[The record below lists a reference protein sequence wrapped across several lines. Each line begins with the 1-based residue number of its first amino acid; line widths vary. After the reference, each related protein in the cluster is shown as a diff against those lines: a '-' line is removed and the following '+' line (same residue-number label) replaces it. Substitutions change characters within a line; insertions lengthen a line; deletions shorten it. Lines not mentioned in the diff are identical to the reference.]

1 MRVAAISLLALLCFA
16 TQGYSQNLLNQRI
29 RKITAKKQSV
39 YFDNGIFHNG
49 NSKTKSLV
57 RSLRHSF
64 SKTKGYERVVL
75 DFKGNKLPRLYG
87 HVSKIDRKIYLD
99 LFSTNLPGSIDS
111 FGNTKFVKAVNFF
124 PITKESL
131 SVEILLK
138 DSVGAD
144 IFYLE
149 SPARLV
155 IDLKK

>member
-1 MRVAAISLLALLCFA
+1 MRIAAISLLALLLFA

-29 RKITAKKQSV
+29 RKISSKKQSV

-49 NSKTKSLV
+49 NSKVSAMVK
-57 RSLRHSF
+57 SLRHSF
-64 SKTKGYERVVL
+64 SSSKGYERVVF
-75 DFKGNKLPRLYG
+75 DFKGKKLPRLYG

-99 LFSTNLPGSIDS
+99 LFSTNLPSSIDS

>member
-1 MRVAAISLLALLCFA
+1 MRIAAMVGLALLIFTTNSHA
-16 TQGYSQNLLNQRI
+16 QNLLNQRI
-29 RKITAKKQSV
+29 RKISSKKQSV

-49 NSKTKSLV
+49 NQKMKGMV
-57 RSLRHSF
+57 KSLRHSF
-64 SKTKGYERVVL
+64 SAPKGYERVVF
-75 DFKGNKLPRLYG
+75 DFGGKKLPRLYG
-87 HVSKIDRKIYLD
+87 HVSKVDRKIYLD
-99 LFSTNLPGSIDS
+99 FFNTRIPADIDS
-111 FGNTKFVKAVNFF
+111 FGNTKFVQAVNFF

>member
-1 MRVAAISLLALLCFA
+1 MRVAAMLFLFFSLLA
-16 TQGYSQNLLNQRI
+16 TNGYSQNLLNQRI
-29 RKITAKKQSV
+29 RKLSSKKQSI

-49 NSKTKSLV
+49 NQKGSAVLK
-57 RSLRHSF
+57 SLRHSF
-64 SKTKGYERVVL
+64 SKGKGYERVVF
-75 DFKGNKLPRLYG
+75 DFKGKKMPRLYG
-87 HVSKIDRKIYLD
+87 HVSKVDRKIYLD
-99 LFSTNLPGSIDS
+99 FFNTNMSNSIDS
-111 FGNTKFVKAVNFF
+111 FGNTRFVKAVNFF

-131 SVEILLK
+131 SIELHLK